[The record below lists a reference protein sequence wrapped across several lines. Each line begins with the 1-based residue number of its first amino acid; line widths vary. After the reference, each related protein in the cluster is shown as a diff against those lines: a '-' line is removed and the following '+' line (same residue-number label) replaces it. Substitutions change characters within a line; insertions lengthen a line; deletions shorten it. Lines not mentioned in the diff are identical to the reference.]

1 MNGDSNSRRSKTVP
15 DTWFCRLLSM
25 TVKIRTA
32 LATCAG
38 LIAVTGLAGCAPAPS
53 ADTAEDLA
61 NQFVTWILDDVTP
74 DGGREAIAEA
84 VAEDPFPDMC
94 PGALDKSL
102 QYFTWIQNDNR
113 ITDTTL
119 EKTEEDA
126 YYFVVTVSWEGG
138 PDVGHTM
145 PVKVQTIDG
154 KQCIAAAGEPAEV

>member
-1 MNGDSNSRRSKTVP
+1 MVD
-15 DTWFCRLLSM
+15 
-25 TVKIRTA
+25 A
-32 LATCAG
+32 
-38 LIAVTGLAGCAPAPS
+38 
-53 ADTAEDLA
+53 
-61 NQFVTWILDDVTP
+61 
-74 DGGREAIAEA
+74 EAIAEA